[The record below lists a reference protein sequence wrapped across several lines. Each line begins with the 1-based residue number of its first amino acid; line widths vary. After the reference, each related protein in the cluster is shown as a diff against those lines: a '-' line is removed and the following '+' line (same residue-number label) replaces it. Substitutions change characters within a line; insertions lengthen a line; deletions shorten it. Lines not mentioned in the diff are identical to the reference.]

1 MRRKRSGLWT
11 VLFCVL
17 LISGG
22 LGGMV
27 ALLIV
32 GLSDAERTPETR
44 QPPKERIPEPQARIE
59 LPRLTLPVTPLP
71 REVKDDLKP
80 QPKRTPIA
88 GAPGYSVVVNPDG
101 TSYLDG
107 PEGRQ
112 ELVDRTQAALPD
124 ERELNRRIGERLR
137 RSSKPVVS
145 QKEGLGQLVV
155 LDEGV
160 VDIPKGLIIT
170 FTASDRLVVLNEDGA
185 STVYHVNGKIERRER
200 DRLKESKPAQPR
212 PPPPKPME

>member
-1 MRRKRSGLWT
+1 MRRKRSNLWT
-11 VLFCVL
+11 VLFCGV

-27 ALLIV
+27 TLLVV
-32 GLSDAERTPETR
+32 GLPDAERTPEPR
-44 QPPKERIPEPQARIE
+44 QPPRERIPEPRTTAPFA
-59 LPRLTLPVTPLP
+59 LSLPVASMP
-71 REVKDDLKP
+71 REVRDDLKP
-80 QPKRTPIA
+80 QPRRTLIA

-107 PEGRQ
+107 PDGRQ

-124 ERELNRRIGERLR
+124 ERELNKRIGERLR
-137 RSSKPVVS
+137 RSSTPVVT

-155 LDEGV
+155 LDDGV
-160 VDIPKGLIIT
+160 VDIPKGLVIT
-170 FTASDRLVVLNEDGA
+170 FTAADRLVVLNEDGA

-200 DRLKESKPAQPR
+200 DRPKESKPPRPR
-212 PPPPKPME
+212 PPPPKSME